1 MKNLENEDLENVL
14 TNDLTL
20 VDYYAEWCMP
30 CQMLSEEL
38 NKLESVKVIKVN
50 TDLHQDLSRSKGVMS
65 IPYVEIYKNK
75 ELLNSFTG
83 FKTKTEIEKILKNM

>member
-1 MKNLENEDLENVL
+1 MKNLENENLEDVL

-30 CQMLSEEL
+30 CRMLSEEL
-38 NKLESVKVIKVN
+38 NKLDSAKVIKVN

-65 IPYVEIYKNK
+65 IPYVEIYKDK

-83 FKTKTEIEKILKNM
+83 FKTKSEIEKMLKNI